1 MIPELFIPLQRLSQ
15 HYEVEITF
23 FGELHEFGLI
33 EIATVEQDQFL
44 HQDDLGRLEKVI
56 RLHRD
61 LSMNLEGID
70 VVMHLLARIEE
81 LQSELHRAHRRLRF
95 YGDIG

>member
-1 MIPELFIPLQRLSQ
+1 MIPELFIPLQQLSQ

-23 FGELHEFGLI
+23 FGELQEFGLI
-33 EIATVEQDQFL
+33 DISTVEQDQFL
-44 HQDDLGRLEKVI
+44 HQDHLARLEKVI

-70 VVMHLLARIEE
+70 VVMHLLARIET
-81 LQSELHRAHRRLRF
+81 LQSELHRANRRLRF
-95 YGDIG
+95 YGDVG